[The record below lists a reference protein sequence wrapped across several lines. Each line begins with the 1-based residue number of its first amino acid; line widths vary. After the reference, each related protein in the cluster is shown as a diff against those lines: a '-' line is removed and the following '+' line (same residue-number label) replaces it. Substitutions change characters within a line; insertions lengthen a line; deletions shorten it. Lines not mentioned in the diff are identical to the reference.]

1 MSTQP
6 GQDRILFSL
15 TRLKS
20 VSGDC
25 DDEFMTGDGR
35 DATFEAR
42 ETVADARR
50 EAAAAMARLAKAA
63 VQYADRRIA

>member
-1 MSTQP
+1 MM
-6 GQDRILFSL
+6 
-15 TRLKS
+15 
-20 VSGDC
+20 GD
-25 DDEFMTGDGR
+25 DR

-50 EAAAAMARLAKAA
+50 EAAAAMARLAEAA